1 MDFDP
6 SYLAVKTPALS
17 LECIRVPNDEETFG
31 APIACLNLFEVRD
44 CVDAIHDYQVFC
56 DWCNRTGIM
65 LCSTRIKQSRIAH
78 SMFLEDRGFRFV
90 ELNYLP
96 SLDNLQCEK
105 VPYSEIEIKT
115 ATVAD
120 RGYLASLAEQGI
132 QIGRFHHDPRVNS
145 SAANRRYGQWVRRAF
160 DNPKQRVLTCVCA
173 SQIVAFFVV
182 ETPGSTDR
190 FWSLIGFGQ
199 EFTGRGLGYATW
211 NAMLRHH
218 QAEGV
223 KKITTSI
230 SSHNIAAMNLY
241 SKLGFRFSEPLIT
254 LHWHSQGSGILGQ

>member
-1 MDFDP
+1 MHSSAKGRRNIWRTD
-6 SYLAVKTPALS
+6 
-17 LECIRVPNDEETFG
+17 CVPKF
-31 APIACLNLFEVRD
+31 VRD
-44 CVDAIHDYQVFC
+44 RGLRRRYTRLPSFLRLVQQNRHHALFDAYQ
-56 DWCNRTGIM
+56 T
-65 LCSTRIKQSRIAH
+65 KQIAH

-105 VPYSEIEIKT
+105 VPYSEIEIQT

-120 RGYLASLAEQGI
+120 REYLVSLAERL

-190 FWSLIGFGQ
+190 FWSLSGSA
-199 EFTGRGLGYATW
+199 RNSL
-211 NAMLRHH
+211 AMASDTQPGTRCCDTIKPREL
-218 QAEGV
+218 
-223 KKITTSI
+223 KKSRPASRRITSR
-230 SSHNIAAMNLY
+230 S
-241 SKLGFRFSEPLIT
+241 
-254 LHWHSQGSGILGQ
+254 